1 MERIFLAP
9 PQSPSL
15 LPSSFRPP
23 SLLLPSCGQRFPRC
37 LPPCVQRFSRCS
49 LSLPPSFLSPPCVQR
64 FSRCPLS
71 LLLPPSLLPASSGFP
86 AALFPPSFLP
96 LSSLRPAV
104 FPLPSF
110 LPPSSLSSS
119 LRAAVFPLP
128 LFLSPPFPPLS
139 PLPSRNNTRCKN
151 EIFHPVRMKY
161 HAHRAD
167 IGQTPRQMLKKP
179 SILKKSPKHFAL
191 SPKSHYFA
199 GWIRHL
205 KIQTSKTEHRS
216 RQKMPPYIKG
226 GRTIKKDSN
235 LIYSY
240 TPIGQSLPRTGSLLM
255 RPSLRSSPRPAVS
268 PLVPSFS
275 SLPPSAC
282 SCVQRF
288 PRWFFL
294 PPSFLRS
301 SPRPAVSPLVLPSSF
316 LPPLIPAPS
325 GFPAGSSFLLPPSIT
340 TKSKPLN
347 HIKTID
353 LWDF

>member
-1 MERIFLAP
+1 M
-9 PQSPSL
+9 
-15 LPSSFRPP
+15 
-23 SLLLPSCGQRFPRC
+23 
-37 LPPCVQRFSRCS
+37 LPPN
-49 LSLPPSFLSPPCVQR
+49 LPPSFFLFPSSFPPPSFLRAAVFPLPPSLRPSSLSPPCVQR

-71 LLLPPSLLPASSGFP
+71 LLLPPSLLPCVQRFP
-86 AALFPPSFLP
+86 RCPLSPSFFLFPSSFPPPFFLRAAVSPLP
-96 LSSLRPAV
+96 PSLRPAV
-104 FPLPSF
+104 FPLPLF
-110 LPPSSLSSS
+110 LP
-119 LRAAVFPLP
+119 
-128 LFLSPPFPPLS
+128 PPFPPLS

-151 EIFHPVRMKY
+151 EIFHPVRTKY

-255 RPSLRSSPRPAVS
+255 RP
-268 PLVPSFS
+268 
-275 SLPPSAC
+275 
-282 SCVQRF
+282 
-288 PRWFFL
+288 
-294 PPSFLRS
+294 FLRS
-301 SPRPAVSPLVLPSSF
+301 SPRPAVSPLVLPS
-316 LPPLIPAPS
+316 
-325 GFPAGSSFLLPPSIT
+325 FLLLPQSPQNQNPLT
-340 TKSKPLN
+340 T
-347 HIKTID
+347 
-353 LWDF
+353 